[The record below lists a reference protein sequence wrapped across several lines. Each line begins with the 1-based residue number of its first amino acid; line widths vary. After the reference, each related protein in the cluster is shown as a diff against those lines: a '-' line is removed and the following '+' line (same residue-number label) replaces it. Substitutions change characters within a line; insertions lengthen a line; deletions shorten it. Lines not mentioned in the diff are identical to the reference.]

1 MMNTNHVNGL
11 TVVSIGTGERLGSVS
26 EILLDPA
33 ADHVAAFAIDAGG
46 GRLLSGSAPQT
57 RWISANDIHAIGPD
71 AVTVENDSVL
81 RESPDAGEMTPISVL
96 VGEKVVTE
104 GGTFVGQIASAE
116 IDEQTMSVTG
126 LEVSPGF
133 FKSNKVVSKDD
144 VITVG
149 DEIVVVTDAVCGTP
163 STQAT
168 RDLGTDD
175 EPADET
181 TIYGAPRGDD
191 NEQ

>member
-26 EILLDPA
+26 EILLGPA
-33 ADHVAAFAIDAGG
+33 ADHVAAFAIAAGG
-46 GRLLSGSAPQT
+46 GGLLSSSTPQT
-57 RWISANDIHAIGPD
+57 RWVSANDVHAIGPD
-71 AVTVENDSVL
+71 AMTVENDSVL

-104 GGTFVGQIASAE
+104 GGTFVGQVASAE
-116 IDEQTMSVTG
+116 IDEHTMSVTG

-133 FKSNKVVSKDD
+133 FKSKKLVSTVD

-149 DEIVVVTDAVCGTP
+149 DEIVVVADAVCGPP
-163 STQAT
+163 STHST
-168 RDLGTDD
+168 RELDR
-175 EPADET
+175 ADET
-181 TIYGAPRGDD
+181 TIYEAPRAD
-191 NEQ
+191 NDEQ

>member
-1 MMNTNHVNGL
+1 MMNTNSVNGL

-33 ADHVAAFAIDAGG
+33 ADRVAAFAIDAGG
-46 GRLLSGSAPQT
+46 GGLLSGSTPQT
-57 RWISANDIHAIGPD
+57 RWVAATDVHAIGPD
-71 AVTVENDSVL
+71 AMTIENDSVL
-81 RESPDAGEMTPISVL
+81 SETPAAGEMTPISVL

-104 GGTFVGQIASAE
+104 GGTFVGQVASAE

-133 FKSNKVVSKDD
+133 FKSNKIVSRDD

-149 DEIVVVTDAVCGTP
+149 NEMVIVTDAVCGPQSART
-163 STQAT
+163 T
-168 RDLGTDD
+168 REMGTDD

-181 TIYGAPRGDD
+181 TIYGAPRAEVD
-191 NEQ
+191 EQ

>member
-11 TVVSIGTGERLGSVS
+11 TVVSIGTGERLGSIS

-33 ADHVAAFAIDAGG
+33 ADRVAAFAVDAGG
-46 GRLLSGSAPQT
+46 GGLLSGFAPQT
-57 RWISANDIHAIGPD
+57 RWVSASDVHAIGPD
-71 AVTVENDSVL
+71 AMTIENDSVL
-81 RESPDAGEMTPISVL
+81 HEAPDAGEMTPISVL

-104 GGTFVGQIASAE
+104 GGTYVGQVASAE

-133 FKSNKVVSKDD
+133 FRSNKVVSKDD

-149 DEIVVVTDAVCGTP
+149 DEMVIVTDAVCGTP
-163 STQAT
+163 STSAT
-168 RDLGTDD
+168 RELGTD
-175 EPADET
+175 DET
-181 TIYGAPRGDD
+181 TIYGAPRADD
-191 NEQ
+191 DEQ